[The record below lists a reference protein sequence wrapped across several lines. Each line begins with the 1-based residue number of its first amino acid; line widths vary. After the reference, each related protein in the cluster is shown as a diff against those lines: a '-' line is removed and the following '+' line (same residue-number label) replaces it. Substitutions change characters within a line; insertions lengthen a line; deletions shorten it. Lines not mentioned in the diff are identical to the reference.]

1 MEVVNATSE
10 DGFGVLKSLSDS
22 ETEKFTDKFIS
33 DLKALISVE
42 TDNSIDEEER
52 KEAIEEIN
60 INLGV
65 MFEYERERDIFI
77 RKLKDGFSDWM
88 QRFSTYYWDGCK
100 FISGNLSSPEILFG
114 IRKLLENNKS
124 DFANAIREAGI
135 ELAQE
140 ELKASKSDEVN
151 AYIGDNKESKL
162 QNEINQLLLQNDIA
176 QMQIEIRKMNLFD
189 QSHQLIIQRKSEK
202 IKTLEYSKQQ
212 KLIDLKIEGCI
223 LEQEARNYFTEYH
236 IYAKRIQLGDIEV
249 HLGRKLAAENR
260 HDYKLRSLE
269 KEQIEVQEIYLS
281 GGCSIQD
288 YQEDIREID
297 KKIEIENN
305 RHANFM
311 QTFFPQEQPI
321 YDDQT
326 ASKGE
331 RHR

>member
-140 ELKASKSDEVN
+140 ELKASKSAEIMTIIGNDDE
-151 AYIGDNKESKL
+151 AKL
-162 QNEINQLLLQNDIA
+162 QNEINQLNLQNAIVQTRFENSESKENELFKLQD
-176 QMQIEIRKMNLFD
+176 QFRKKEI
-189 QSHQLIIQRKSEK
+189 SPV
-202 IKTLEYSKQQ
+202 EYSKQKQ
-212 KLIDLKIEGCI
+212 IIELNIEADNLRRELQDAKYLWKWGEKEAQLASQDVTEECVEAKSTYILKNLEIEKIHAQLAFLNGEISPQEYSEELRGID
-223 LEQEARNYFTEYH
+223 
-236 IYAKRIQLGDIEV
+236 KRIEN
-249 HLGRKLAAENR
+249 HLRINAM
-260 HDYKLRSLE
+260 
-269 KEQIEVQEIYLS
+269 
-281 GGCSIQD
+281 
-288 YQEDIREID
+288 
-297 KKIEIENN
+297 NN
-305 RHANFM
+305 Y
-311 QTFFPQEQPI
+311 FPQENTF

-326 ASKGE
+326 VSKGG
-331 RHR
+331 RGR